1 MNQALN
7 TRYLLM
13 NNNWSRLIIEANEE
27 NINEIIKNAGFFGNV
42 GILSIDIDGNDYWV
56 LEAIECINP
65 QILIC
70 EYNNLFGNEKR

>member
-1 MNQALN
+1 MIESGRL
-7 TRYLLM
+7 YLV
-13 NNNWSRLIIEANEE
+13 NAFVNRE
-27 NINEIIKNAGFFGNV
+27 NINKLIGDIYTGD
-42 GILSIDIDGNDYWV
+42 IDLLSIDIDGNDYWV